1 MDSYISWLPNDSRS
15 STLDLTRILHT
26 FNKDLKNIGGQQI
39 MNHKF
44 RTSFLSMTL
53 LSSLLITSFASPIPT
68 FARSQDKEVQV
79 LFTHDMHSHLDPY
92 KINKDGS
99 IELVGGFAKLKTTV
113 DAKKQEKEATFLVDG
128 GDFSMGTLYQ
138 TIYETEAPELTL
150 MGQIGYDATT
160 FGNHEFDYRSEG
172 LSNMLHSAKRKAEK
186 NPDLKLP
193 ALVSANIDWDK
204 NTSKDNFLVR
214 SAMEHYGSTPYTI
227 VERGGVRVGMFGVLG
242 EDADSCAP
250 ESGLEFEDIVET
262 SKEVVKD
269 MKEEDVDMII
279 CLSHS
284 GTFEDADNSEDEILA
299 QEVPEIDIIVS
310 GHTHTRLDKPIQYG
324 NTYIVSA
331 GCYCENLGDIDL
343 IQKEDGRWQLDTY
356 ELTPL
361 TAQVKENQAITTQL
375 ASYKE
380 TINQDYLSHFGYTF
394 DQVIAQNA
402 VDFSQMDSFA
412 MEHKEDPLGS
422 IIADSYIHAV
432 QQAEGDAYEK
442 AHVALTPS
450 GVIRDTF
457 QTGNITVSDAFN
469 VSSLGIGADRI
480 PGYPLVSVY
489 LTGKE
494 LKTIAEIDVS
504 VSKIMPTAQLYPS
517 GLRWTYNPNRMF
529 LNRVTNVEFMT
540 NVPYT
545 NGKETEKIE
554 DNKLYRVIAGL
565 YSAQMLGTVQDMSMG
580 LLKIQPKDKEGNPI
594 QDFEKVIIHDQ
605 KGTEVKEW
613 YALASYIDS
622 MKENEAG
629 ISQVSSHYNDT
640 ENRKE
645 EINSKNPIE
654 LLKNPNK
661 FAWMLYGAI
670 AIIIL
675 LIVFIV
681 RWFLKRR
688 KNK

>member
-186 NPDLKLP
+186 KPDLKLP

-214 SAMEHYGSTPYTI
+214 SAMEDYGSTPYTI

-545 NGKETEKIE
+545 NSKETEKIE

-670 AIIIL
+670 VIIIL

>member
-1 MDSYISWLPNDSRS
+1 
-15 STLDLTRILHT
+15 
-26 FNKDLKNIGGQQI
+26 

-214 SAMEHYGSTPYTI
+214 SAMEDYGSTPYTI

-670 AIIIL
+670 VIIIL

>member
-186 NPDLKLP
+186 KPDLKLP
-193 ALVSANIDWDK
+193 AVVSANIDWDK

-214 SAMEHYGSTPYTI
+214 SAMEDYGSTPYTI

-670 AIIIL
+670 VIIIL

>member
-186 NPDLKLP
+186 KPDLKLP

-214 SAMEHYGSTPYTI
+214 SAMEDYGSTPYTI

-670 AIIIL
+670 VIIIL

>member
-214 SAMEHYGSTPYTI
+214 SAMEDYGSTPYTI

-670 AIIIL
+670 VIIIL

>member
-53 LSSLLITSFASPIPT
+53 LSSLLITSFTSPIPT

-186 NPDLKLP
+186 KPDLKLP

-214 SAMEHYGSTPYTI
+214 SAMEDYGSTPYTI

-670 AIIIL
+670 VIIIL